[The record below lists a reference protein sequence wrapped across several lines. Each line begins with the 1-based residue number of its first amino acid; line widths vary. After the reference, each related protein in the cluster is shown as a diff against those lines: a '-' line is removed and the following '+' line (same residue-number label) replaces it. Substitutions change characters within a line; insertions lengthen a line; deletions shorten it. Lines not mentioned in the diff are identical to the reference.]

1 MANLLDG
8 QKRSVGA
15 PAAGRKPA
23 KKQEQGMRK
32 ILFWWAGGIVLFV
45 FASMMLKQYY
55 TSTEAPVKTDAD
67 ILADAIKEVAENER
81 KTSGKRNPWALGIK
95 RLSSS
100 DPGVRVQG
108 MEIIASTDPAKA
120 GPILRGLLADPFPQV
135 RAKAAQLL
143 ANYRIAGSGVHIA
156 RLLSD
161 NDASVRQTAIAAV
174 QPFLNE
180 NGIMFQLA
188 TPLQSRDRAV
198 VQSMLPLWQAALPQD
213 RQQGVMLIQR
223 PLMSQDT
230 VVVSAVLTVM
240 NNSLTLDELRRL
252 RPILENIKRTYP
264 NQEPMMRVDMILAR
278 L

>member
-15 PAAGRKPA
+15 PAGSKSA
-23 KKQEQGMRK
+23 KKRDEGVRS
-32 ILFWWAGGIVLFV
+32 LLYWWAGGILLFV

-55 TSTEAPVKTDAD
+55 TSTSAPAKTDAD
-67 ILADAIKEVAENER
+67 VLADAIKEVEENER
-81 KTSGKRNPWALGIK
+81 KTSGKKNPWALGLK

-100 DPGVRVQG
+100 DPNVRVQG

-120 GPILRGLLADPFPQV
+120 GPIIRGLLADPFPQV
-135 RAKAAQLL
+135 RTKAAQLL
-143 ANYRIAGSGVHIA
+143 ANYHVAGSGVHIA

-161 NDASVRQTAIAAV
+161 NDAGVRQTAIAAV
-174 QPFLNE
+174 QPFLGE
-180 NGIMFQLA
+180 NGVMFQLA

-213 RQQGVMLIQR
+213 RQQGIMLIQR
-223 PLMSQDT
+223 PLMSSDT
-230 VVVSAVLTVM
+230 VVVSAVLTVI
-240 NNSLTLDELRRL
+240 NNSLTIDELRRL

-264 NQEPMMRVDMILAR
+264 NQEPMLRVDMILAR
-278 L
+278 F